1 MRLAIQRRLSRRQT
15 ENSATKSK
23 TPKGP
28 SPSNLGSRV
37 GIEYVAP
44 QALTLEPDN
53 PRLHSPKQIHQIGRS
68 IQAFGFNVPVLVT
81 ATGRVIAG
89 HGRVA
94 AARSLGLSSIPV
106 IRLEHLTA
114 QQARAFAIADNKLT
128 ENSEWNEQL
137 LAEQLKVLSEAD
149 LDFNLEA
156 IGFETAELD
165 LLIQGLGPLPDG
177 ADDPADQIVEPDSTI
192 SITQPGDLWSLGRHR
207 ILCGDALDE
216 CCYAKLMG
224 GRKAAGVFTDPPY
237 NVPIDRYACGF
248 GKIKHRE
255 FSMASGEMSEAEFTQ
270 FLTGVCSFLR
280 HHSAEGSLHYVCMDW
295 HHIRELLAA
304 AEPNYSEFKALCV
317 WNKGR
322 GGMGS
327 FYRSQHEL
335 IFVFKNGTAPHH
347 NNVQLGQFGRYRTN
361 VWDYPG
367 VNSFGRK
374 SPEGDLL
381 KLHPTT
387 KPVALVADAILDCS
401 KRGDIVLDSFLGS
414 GTTVIAAERTGRI
427 CYGIEI
433 DHIYVDTII
442 RRWQTFT
449 GLSATHAGSGKP
461 FHQLEKE
468 RIPK

>member
-1 MRLAIQRRLSRRQT
+1 MRVKTRTGLQKRNRQQVQGAACSPTISGATGKRATLCIDYLQPDSLSLDP
-15 ENSATKSK
+15 ENA
-23 TPKGP
+23 
-28 SPSNLGSRV
+28 R
-37 GIEYVAP
+37 I
-44 QALTLEPDN
+44 
-53 PRLHSPKQIHQIGRS
+53 HSDRQIHQIGRS
-68 IQAFGFNVPVLVT
+68 IAAFGFNVPILID
-81 ATGRVIAG
+81 ANGRVIAG
-89 HGRVA
+89 HGRVL
-94 AARSLGLSSIPV
+94 AARSSGLSSIPV

-114 QQARAFAIADNKLT
+114 EQARAFAIADNKLT

-137 LAEQLKVLSEAD
+137 LAEQLKILSEAD

-216 CCYAKLMG
+216 LCYAKLMG

-414 GTTVIAAERTGRI
+414 GTTLIAAERTGRI

-449 GLSATHAGSGKP
+449 GLSATHTDSGKP